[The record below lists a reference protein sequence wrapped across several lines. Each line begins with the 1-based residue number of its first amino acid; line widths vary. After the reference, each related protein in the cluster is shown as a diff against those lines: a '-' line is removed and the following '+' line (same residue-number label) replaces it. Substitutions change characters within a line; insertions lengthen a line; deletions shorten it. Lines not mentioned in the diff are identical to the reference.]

1 MFRGIFPPTV
11 THFKDDG
18 AIDADAN
25 RKHHDFLIDAGVHG
39 LFILATTGEFMHMN
53 LKEREQHAAETVQHV
68 EGRVPVVVGA
78 GTTSTRETIRL
89 SRHAQGVGADAVAII
104 TPYFWTLSEREVIG
118 HLSAVA
124 NAIDIPIFVYNFPAY
139 SGHNISSD
147 TLAALVREHRNVVG
161 VIDAIDSLE
170 NLRQRVQIVK
180 AVNPDFAVLAG
191 SDGHLLNILQLGGDG
206 TTPAT
211 ANIAPE
217 RHVAVYDAYRRRD
230 YQTALE
236 LMPDV
241 LSCLDMFRIT
251 GSFHSVVKEAMAMA
265 GVGSASTPRQ
275 PALPLTTDS
284 RARLREVL
292 ARANL
297 VPPVAEA

>member
-11 THFKDDG
+11 TQYKDDG
-18 AIDADAN
+18 SLDTDAN
-25 RKHHDFLIDAGVHG
+25 QKQHDLLIEGGVHG

-53 LKEREQHAAETVQHV
+53 LKEREQHAADTVAHV
-68 EGRVPVVVGA
+68 AGRVPVIVGA

-124 NAIDIPIFVYNFPAY
+124 NAIDIPILVYNFPAY
-139 SGHNISSD
+139 SNHNISSE
-147 TLAALVREHRNVVG
+147 TLVALVREHRNIVG
-161 VIDAIDSLE
+161 VMDAIDSLE
-170 NLRQRVQIVK
+170 HLRQRVQIVK
-180 AVNPDFAVLAG
+180 AVSPDFRVLAG

-206 TTPAT
+206 TVPST

-217 RHVAVYDAYRRRD
+217 RHVKVFNAYERRD
-230 YQTALE
+230 YQQALE
-236 LMPDV
+236 LMPAV

-251 GSFHSVVKEAMAMA
+251 GSFHSVVKEAMVMV
-265 GVGSASTPRQ
+265 GVASSSTPRQ
-275 PALPLTTDS
+275 PALPLTADN

-292 ARANL
+292 ARAQLLPAN
-297 VPPVAEA
+297 VES

>member
-11 THFKDDG
+11 TQFKEDG
-18 AIDADAN
+18 SLDTEAN
-25 RKHHDFLIDAGVHG
+25 QKQHDFLIESGVHG

-53 LKEREQHAAETVQHV
+53 LKDREQHAAETVQHIA
-68 EGRVPVVVGA
+68 GRAPVIIGT

-89 SRHAQGVGADAVAII
+89 SRHAQGIGADAVAII

-139 SGHNISSD
+139 SNYNISSE
-147 TLAALVREHRNVVG
+147 TLVALVREHRNITG
-161 VIDAIDSLE
+161 VMDAIDSLE

-180 AVNPDFAVLAG
+180 AVNPEFRVLAG

-206 TTPAT
+206 TIPST
-211 ANIAPE
+211 ANLAPD
-217 RHVAVYDAYRRRD
+217 RHVQVFNAWERRD
-230 YQTALE
+230 YQRALE
-236 LMPDV
+236 LMPSV
-241 LSCLDMFRIT
+241 QSCLDMFQIT
-251 GSFHSVVKEAMAMA
+251 GSFHSVVKEAMVMV
-265 GVGSASTPRQ
+265 GVATGSTPRQ
-275 PALPLTTDS
+275 PALPLTADS

-297 VPPVAEA
+297 LPTAPEP